1 MLVERYSH
9 PWEISLPREHKFHMN
24 MMQTAVTGSRLER
37 AERLGATDMPICMLF
52 LLRMKQVSQ
61 HTSDI

>member
-1 MLVERYSH
+1 
-9 PWEISLPREHKFHMN
+9 
-24 MMQTAVTGSRLER
+24 MMQTTVTGRRLER
-37 AERLGATDMPICMLF
+37 AERLGAMDVPICMLF